1 MFQGQESH
9 VFTVDPMDEQY
20 RLQWALFPY
29 TDWDQGPT
37 SDITEA
43 GVASQ
48 DAADAMSDLMRHLD
62 SAIGGSRPADH
73 GSLCRESVF
82 TVHPS
87 RAGSARP
94 VHQRTAVAHRTTAAL
109 VGATSGRSRGAGAFD
124 DVAAAERSHSWPP
137 AAGTVPVRRG
147 CHAAGPNGTDVNEW

>member
-29 TDWDQGPT
+29 LDWDQAPT
-37 SDITEA
+37 SDIDD
-43 GVASQ
+43 GLASQ

-62 SAIGGSRPADH
+62 SAVGGPRFADH
-73 GSLCRESVF
+73 GSLCRDAAF
-82 TVHPS
+82 TSHPTRS
-87 RAGSARP
+87 GATRP
-94 VHQRTAVAHRTTAAL
+94 GHQRSVAHRNAPAL